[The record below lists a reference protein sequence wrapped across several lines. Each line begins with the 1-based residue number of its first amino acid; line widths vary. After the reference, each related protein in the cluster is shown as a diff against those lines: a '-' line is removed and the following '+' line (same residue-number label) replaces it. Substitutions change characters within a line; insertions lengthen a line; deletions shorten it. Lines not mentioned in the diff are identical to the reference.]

1 MCRISTGI
9 LYPIR
14 SSNTCQFNTSV
25 SFKFGRYISPHFIIL
40 VTYVL
45 QAVQV
50 VLPSCS
56 VDTWCNYRTRTSKA
70 IKKTVYTTVRFMKF
84 KMASPCPFQNNSP
97 VDKAESMT
105 SSSLRRYRVIPS
117 TDASTW
123 MPTSKTERKFF
134 RRSSSRNRLVSSLR
148 CSHTRTGR

>member
-70 IKKTVYTTVRFMKF
+70 IKKNSLHDGAFHEI
-84 KMASPCPFQNNSP
+84 QNGVAVSLSKQLTCWQGCVNDQQQPKKVPGHP
-97 VDKAESMT
+97 VHRRQHLDANKQDRAEV
-105 SSSLRRYRVIPS
+105 LPQIVVP
-117 TDASTW
+117 
-123 MPTSKTERKFF
+123 
-134 RRSSSRNRLVSSLR
+134 
-148 CSHTRTGR
+148 